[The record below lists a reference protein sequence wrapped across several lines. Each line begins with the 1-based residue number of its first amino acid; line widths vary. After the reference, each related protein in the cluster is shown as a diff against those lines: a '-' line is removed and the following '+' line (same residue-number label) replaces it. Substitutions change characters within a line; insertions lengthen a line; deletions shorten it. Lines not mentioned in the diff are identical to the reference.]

1 MYRTAPA
8 VPARFRAIRKL
19 IPERA
24 LSPRAFGWPGTAC
37 IGPDSV
43 CIGPGGGAVIAQD
56 NAVIRKDDPVP
67 ANRISDNH
75 AKATRAA
82 AKQFDKDARRQN
94 CTEEV
99 QSKLPNAT
107 TRKSAS
113 EPPKAELRTD
123 TPDRYSGQILRA
135 GISNGYPGREFR
147 RFGSISTK
155 KGDRDL
161 RGNEAPVSRIFEA
174 RGSRLQR
181 DVRVRTSLTRL
192 LILAV
197 ETEESM
203 QNPRVHTK
211 PL

>member
-1 MYRTAPA
+1 MREVYRTAPA

-43 CIGPGGGAVIAQD
+43 CIGPSGGAVIAQD
-56 NAVIRKDDPVP
+56 NAVIRKDAPVP

-75 AKATRAA
+75 AKAPRAA

-113 EPPKAELRTD
+113 EPPKGN
-123 TPDRYSGQILRA
+123 SGQILWA
-135 GISNGYPGREFR
+135 GISNGHPRREFR

-174 RGSRLQR
+174 RGSRLQS

-192 LILAV
+192 RILAV